1 MATYQEVMELI
12 KTLPVVERQ
21 MLVTSLNQ
29 MIKPKEQIDYVANK
43 RFSGGYVCPKCGC
56 THIVRNGHRADGKQR
71 YLCRD
76 CQSSFISTTESLS
89 YYSTKDVDKWRKYV
103 SCMMLGL
110 SVRKTAQICNIH
122 KNTAFRWRHKIL
134 DSLQGM
140 ADSVTLKGII
150 EADEKF
156 FPVSYKGN
164 HKNRTDFVM
173 PRQAHHRGNDHEKEE
188 EIQED
193 GTIKFVKKKNKRGLS
208 EDKVCVPCAINREG
222 LTIAKVAKLGKVSKE
237 ALEKTFENK
246 IEEKSTICTDKEKSY
261 REFSIEKKCDLV
273 QLNGNQVKKG
283 IYHIQHINS
292 YHSILESFMY
302 SFKGVSTKYLNN
314 YLIWNNIVNHGDTN
328 VKQRENDFFEYVIT
342 SKFTETN
349 EELSKRPALPLLV

>member
-1 MATYQEVMELI
+1 
-12 KTLPVVERQ
+12 
-21 MLVTSLNQ
+21 

-43 RFSGGYVCPKCGC
+43 RFSGVYVCLKCGC
-56 THIVRNGHRADGKQR
+56 THIVRNGHRADGNQR
-71 YLCRD
+71 YLCMD

-140 ADSVTLKGII
+140 TDSLTLKGII
-150 EADEKF
+150 KVDEKF
-156 FPVSYKGN
+156 FPISYKGN

-173 PRQAHHRGNDHEKEE
+173 PRQAHHRG
-188 EIQED
+188 
-193 GTIKFVKKKNKRGLS
+193 
-208 EDKVCVPCAINREG
+208 
-222 LTIAKVAKLGKVSKE
+222 
-237 ALEKTFENK
+237 
-246 IEEKSTICTDKEKSY
+246 
-261 REFSIEKKCDLV
+261 
-273 QLNGNQVKKG
+273 
-283 IYHIQHINS
+283 
-292 YHSILESFMY
+292 
-302 SFKGVSTKYLNN
+302 
-314 YLIWNNIVNHGDTN
+314 
-328 VKQRENDFFEYVIT
+328 NDFFEYVIT